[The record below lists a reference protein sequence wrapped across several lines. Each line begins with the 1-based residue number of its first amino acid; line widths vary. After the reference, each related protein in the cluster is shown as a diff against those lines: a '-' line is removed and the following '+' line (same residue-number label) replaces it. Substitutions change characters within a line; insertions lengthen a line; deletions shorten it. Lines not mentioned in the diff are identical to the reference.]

1 MLRQDRVARQITHN
15 ICFAGRRAGILKWF
29 ELELSCGYLEVNPVQ
44 NKSREAKKNAR
55 ALILAE
61 PKLAAKQVSN
71 VKPSRDVKHDR
82 YRFREL
88 LTSRVRH
95 CIR

>member
-1 MLRQDRVARQITHN
+1 MKINSNTVNDWP
-15 ICFAGRRAGILKWF
+15 ICFAGQVLIWSQTKHVKSWP
-29 ELELSCGYLEVNPVQ
+29 ELVQ
-44 NKSREAKKNAR
+44 NKSREAMKTAR

-82 YRFREL
+82 YRFREIL
-88 LTSRVRH
+88 MSRVRH